1 MASAQL
7 LKIAHG
13 VDDKVKRVD
22 AGVEDVDK
30 KVNEVINGAQTVFI
44 SSSPIP

>member
-22 AGVEDVDK
+22 ARVKDVDN
-30 KVNEVINGAQTVFI
+30 KVDEVINGAQTVF
-44 SSSPIP
+44 SSLSPIP

>member
-13 VDDKVKRVD
+13 VDDRVKD
-22 AGVEDVDK
+22 
-30 KVNEVINGAQTVFI
+30 VNERIQAHDVGETVRHVD
-44 SSSPIP
+44 SKVS